1 MITAPTVR
9 AIDDQGNNLGV
20 MPLAQAKQLAREKE
34 VDMVQIAET
43 PTEAVVKLIEL
54 GKFKYQLGKKEQK
67 EKSQEKKTGVKV
79 IRIGY
84 LSQQH
89 DLETKA
95 RQADR
100 FMKDGYQ
107 IEVSMMLRGRQ
118 KAHQDLAQK
127 KLKSFLP
134 LIETPHKI
142 IRESKTPRGFMALI
156 SKS

>member
-1 MITAPTVR
+1 MR
-9 AIDDQGNNLGV
+9 ALDDQGNNLGI
-20 MPLAQAKQLAREKE
+20 MPLAQARQLAKE
-34 VDMVQIAET
+34 RGVDMVQIAET

-54 GKFKYQLGKKEQK
+54 GKFKYQQGKKEQK
-67 EKSQEKKTGVKV
+67 ERSREKKTGVKV
-79 IRIGY
+79 IRVGY
-84 LSQQH
+84 LSQNH

-134 LIETPHKI
+134 LLGTSHKI
-142 IRESKTPRGFMALI
+142 VRESKTPRGFMILI
-156 SKS
+156 SRN